1 MIKSIPQVRLTGML
15 PAAQVDVSKEAE
27 VQLLVQETIKWAGS
41 LDFYIN
47 NAVRFIFGNVRA
59 VSDTGEM
66 TSILQLS
73 ASQVLKA

>member
-1 MIKSIPQVRLTGML
+1 ML

-73 ASQVLKA
+73 ASQVLQA